1 MGAAGLG
8 LVHVVRYPG
17 APVTP
22 VLFGSAALLGFPL
35 VLLALR
41 AAGGRD
47 DRLLLPLTCALA
59 GLGLSEVF
67 RLRPDLLLRQAAWI
81 SLGLCALV
89 GAFYVARDSSRLLRY
104 RAPSAAVG
112 ALLLLAPLAAGT
124 GTEGVRQWL
133 SVGAWSV
140 QPSELAKALFIVF
153 LAASL
158 SDPGIFGTRGEVAPR
173 AARKIGAV
181 LGVVLLMLAFL
192 AAEGDFGTSALYVA
206 VFLAMLYASSERAAY
221 PAAILGLVVLAGG
234 VASLRVPTIHLRV
247 DTWLHPWQ
255 DLTGRGYQVVQS
267 LFALGSGG
275 LAGRG
280 LGLGRP
286 DLVPAAHTDLV
297 FAAVAEEFGFIGAA
311 ATILL
316 FLLLTASG
324 MAIAREAR
332 RPSARLLA
340 LGATA
345 FLAVQALLIL
355 GGSTR
360 LVPLTGVTLPFVSY
374 GGSSMVGSLIL
385 LGLLLAV
392 ANERG
397 ARGTADS

>member
-1 MGAAGLG
+1 MLPWLLGLLSAGMGAAGLG

-22 VLFGSAALLGFPL
+22 VLFGSAALFGFPL

-89 GAFYVARDSSRLLRY
+89 GAFYV
-104 RAPSAAVG
+104 
-112 ALLLLAPLAAGT
+112 
-124 GTEGVRQWL
+124 
-133 SVGAWSV
+133 
-140 QPSELAKALFIVF
+140 QPSELVKALFIVF

-158 SDPGIFGTRGEVAPR
+158 ADPGIFRVRVAGAPG
-173 AARKIGAV
+173 AARKAAAV
-181 LGVVLLMLAFL
+181 LGVVVLMLAFL

-206 VFLAMLYASSERAAY
+206 VFLTMLYASSERAAY
-221 PAAILGLVVLAGG
+221 PAAGVGAVVLAG
-234 VASLRVPTIHLRV
+234 VAVYLRAPAVHLRV

-332 RPSARLLA
+332 HPSARLLA
-340 LGATA
+340 SGATA

-360 LVPLTGVTLPFVSY
+360 LVTLTGVTLPFVSY

-392 ANERG
+392 ANERST
-397 ARGTADS
+397 RGTADP